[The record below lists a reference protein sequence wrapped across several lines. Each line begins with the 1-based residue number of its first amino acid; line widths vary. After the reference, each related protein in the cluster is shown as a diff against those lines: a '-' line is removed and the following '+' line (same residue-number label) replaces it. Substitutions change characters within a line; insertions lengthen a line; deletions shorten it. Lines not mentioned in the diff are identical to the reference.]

1 MAPVLSRGSLKSV
14 LQRPPIIIS
23 LLSIAA
29 VLLFLAVTHLVNRF
43 REQEKALA
51 RHLYAEG
58 QMDMD
63 SGKPDR
69 AIGYFRAALIYNRN
83 DFQTQLS
90 LARALRDTGRTDES
104 KSYLM
109 NLWERSPEDGAVN
122 LALGRLAVREGLT
135 EEAIH
140 YYHNATYGVWNSDA
154 ETHRRNAQFELVDFL
169 LRQNARPQAQAEL
182 ITLSASLPPDP
193 ELEMRLAQ
201 MFARSGDYEHALS
214 EYRTAF
220 EHDRQNVAAS
230 AGAGEAAFQ
239 LHRYSTSEQ
248 YLATAV
254 KLDPSNSSASQ
265 LLQTAR
271 LILEID
277 PFARGIPAS
286 ERNRRLQVSFDRA
299 GARLRECAGM
309 QGIVQTGD
317 HKSHAVETADSKK
330 TSDAKE
336 PTNVQNNGS
345 SDSSSGLTSL
355 LQNWTAVK
363 GKVSRHGATFEP
375 DVAESVMDLVFQIEL
390 QTQKGCGDPI
400 GLDQALLLLAQDRNG
415 VDR

>member
-1 MAPVLSRGSLKSV
+1 MPPAASQRSLKSF
-14 LQRPPIIIS
+14 LRRPPIIFS

-29 VLLFLAVTHLVNRF
+29 ILAFLAVTHLVNRF

-51 RHLYAEG
+51 RHLYAQG
-58 QMDMD
+58 QMDLD
-63 SGKPDR
+63 SGRPDH
-69 AIGYFRAALIYNRN
+69 AIGYFRAALTYDRN
-83 DFQTQLS
+83 DFQYQLG

-122 LALGRLAVREGLT
+122 LALGRLAVRQGLT
-135 EEAIH
+135 DEAIH
-140 YYHNATYGVWNSDA
+140 YYHNATYGIWYSDP

-182 ITLSASLPPDP
+182 ITLAASLPPDP
-193 ELEMRLAQ
+193 ELETRLAQ
-201 MFARSGDYEHALS
+201 MFAGLGDYEHAFS
-214 EYRTAF
+214 EYETAL

-239 LHRYSTSEQ
+239 LHRYGTAEK

-254 KLDPSNSSASQ
+254 KLDPSNSTVSQ
-265 LLQTAR
+265 QLQTAR

-277 PFARGIPAS
+277 PFVRGISTS
-286 ERNRRLQVSFDRA
+286 ERSHRIKISFDRA
-299 GARLRECAGM
+299 GARLEECAAK
-309 QGIVQTGD
+309 QG
-317 HKSHAVETADSKK
+317 
-330 TSDAKE
+330 TSD
-336 PTNVQNNGS
+336 
-345 SDSSSGLTSL
+345 DSSSGSTSL
-355 LQNWTAVK
+355 LQDWTAVK
-363 GKVSRHGATFEP
+363 AKVSRRGAFFEP
-375 DVAESVMDLVFQIEL
+375 DMAESVMDLVFQIEL
-390 QTQKGCGDPI
+390 QTQKACGDAV